1 MAAMNYES
9 RVLLDWYLLFHYGTP
24 EEIVG
29 GSAFSP
35 DQFPPGSLEFP
46 VATAEALLSGDTRDE
61 FKSALDVGCAVG
73 RSTYELSRV
82 AEQVIGIDYSDS
94 FAEAAREIG
103 SETSV
108 PCGRYGEAHQR
119 ETLTVSLPE
128 GVRPERVRFE
138 QGDAMNLHGDLGSF
152 DLVHAANLLC
162 RLPEPVRFLERLP
175 GLVNPEGRL
184 LITTPAT
191 WLPEYTAPERMPG
204 GNTIDYLKDHL
215 LDTFDLKESRELPFV
230 IREHKRKFQ
239 LSTAQASLWIRK

>member
-1 MAAMNYES
+1 MNYES
-9 RVLLDWYLLFHYGTP
+9 RVLLDWYLLFHYGTAD
-24 EEIVG
+24 EIVG

-46 VATAEALLSGDTRDE
+46 VATAESLLTGLTNQE
-61 FKSALDVGCAVG
+61 FRSALDVGCAVG
-73 RSTYELSRV
+73 RSAYELSRV
-82 AEQVIGIDYSDS
+82 AEEVIGIDFSDS
-94 FAEAAREIG
+94 FADAARMIG
-103 SETSV
+103 AESSL

-138 QGDAMNLHGDLGSF
+138 QGDAMDLRGDLGSF

-175 GLVNPEGRL
+175 GLVNPGGRL

-191 WLPEYTAPERMPG
+191 WLPEYTAPERMPDG
-204 GNTIDYLKDHL
+204 DTIEYLKDHL
-215 LDTFDLKESRELPFV
+215 FDSFELKEVHELPFV
-230 IREHKRKFQ
+230 IREHQRKFQ

>member
-1 MAAMNYES
+1 MNYES

-24 EEIVG
+24 EQIVG

-46 VATAEALLSGDTRDE
+46 VATAEALLSDTTQKT
-61 FKSALDVGCAVG
+61 FGSALDVGCAVG
-73 RSTYELSRV
+73 RSAYELSRV
-82 AEQVIGIDYSDS
+82 AEEVIGIDFSDS
-94 FAEAAREIG
+94 FADAARMIG
-103 SETSV
+103 SESSL

-119 ETLTVSLPE
+119 EMQTVTIPE
-128 GVRPERVRFE
+128 GVHPHRVRFE
-138 QGDAMNLHGDLGSF
+138 QGDAMDLRADLGSF

-162 RLPEPVRFLERLP
+162 RLPEPTRFLERLP
-175 GLVNPEGRL
+175 GLLNQGGRL

-191 WLPEYTAPERMPG
+191 WLPEYTAPERMPE

-215 LDTFDLKESRELPFV
+215 RDNFDLKESRELPFV

-239 LSTAQASLWIRK
+239 LSSAQASLWIRK